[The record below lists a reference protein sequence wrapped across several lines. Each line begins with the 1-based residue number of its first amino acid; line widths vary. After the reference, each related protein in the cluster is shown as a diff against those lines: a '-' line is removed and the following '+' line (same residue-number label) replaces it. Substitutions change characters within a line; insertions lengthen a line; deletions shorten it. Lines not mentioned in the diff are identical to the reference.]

1 MRVAIVDSQVSFF
14 HGGAEMLT
22 ARLADAV
29 RALGHDV
36 EIVRLPLNPASPRD
50 IGRVIDFSL
59 GEDIGRWIASPDIV
73 VALRFPAYLVQHPDK
88 RVWLLHQ
95 LRQYY
100 EFYEQTLAGG
110 NADEVAALRQRLV
123 EADRDSLSGASRLW
137 TLSKRVAKRL
147 EDNNGVRAAAL
158 YSPLPIDMGFYCG
171 RQENYVFAPS
181 RLEKTKRQWL
191 LIEAMRHVKSDVKA
205 VIGGD
210 GGAYGEYAKMIEDY
224 GLKDRVLLS
233 ARLPQETLTAWYAN
247 CLAVFFGP
255 LDEDYGYITL
265 EAMASGKPVIT
276 CSDSGGTLGFVE
288 DGATGAV
295 VAPDPQ
301 AIADRIDAMAANRK
315 QARDLGATGLDRYR
329 KLDLTWERTA
339 TTLLERGAH

>member
-1 MRVAIVDSQVSFF
+1 MRVAIVDSQVAFF

-36 EIVRLPLNPASPRD
+36 EIVRLPFNPASPRD
-50 IGRVIDFSL
+50 IRRVIDFSL
-59 GEDIGRWIASPDIV
+59 DEDIGRWIASPDVV

-100 EFYEQTLAGG
+100 EFYEQTLSGG
-110 NADEVAALRQRLV
+110 NAQDVAALRERLV
-123 EADRDSLSGASRLW
+123 NVDQASLSGASRLW

-147 EDNNGVRAAAL
+147 EENNGVKAPAL

-210 GGAYGEYAKMIEDY
+210 GGAYAEYAKLIEDY
-224 GLKDRVLLS
+224 GLQDRVLLS
-233 ARLPQETLTAWYAN
+233 ARLPQEVLTAWYAN

-255 LDEDYGYITL
+255 QDEDYGYITL

-276 CSDSGGTLGFVE
+276 CKDSGGTLEFVD
-288 DGATGAV
+288 DGVNGCV
-295 VAPDPQ
+295 VDANPQ
-301 AIADRIDAMAANRK
+301 AIADRIDELAGNSGR
-315 QARDLGATGLDRYR
+315 ARDLGAAGLERYR